1 MRLFQFFRSVIL
13 APLMVLMSADAGG
26 SAAAPSSAST
36 ALPAAPAP
44 APDAA
49 PDASKPSND
58 QPTTA
63 APSQPSA
70 AEVAQALMKA
80 LDERSQR
87 TERSISKA
95 IADKYGMTEDEINS
109 ILAAEK
115 KKRDAALPAAVQR
128 QLDAAMKAANDKLI
142 AAEIRVQAS
151 ALGFLDSG
159 DALALIDRTGI
170 KIDDKGEVTGVAEA
184 LKALAEKKPHL
195 IKQDNGPGAWGQR
208 HGTGAGGET
217 TATDEIRA
225 AMFGGGNK

>member
-1 MRLFQFFRSVIL
+1 MRLFQFFKSVIL
-13 APLMVLMSADAGG
+13 APLVVLMSADAGG
-26 SAAAPSSAST
+26 SPAPAAAAPAAPTS
-36 ALPAAPAP
+36 PAAAP

-49 PDASKPSND
+49 PEASKPSTA

-87 TERSISKA
+87 AERSISKS
-95 IADKYGMTEDEINS
+95 IAEKYGMTEDEINS

-151 ALGFLDSG
+151 ALGFLDSD

-225 AMFGGGNK
+225 AMFGGNK